1 MCRISSRSL
10 LLTAAVSSLALG
22 GTLWVKPALAG
33 SATSNISLS
42 ASVPA
47 VCTISTSPVAFGAYD
62 TDSGTTSATGIQ
74 LNCTNGAT
82 ATITLGQGANAD
94 SGSSDAAPLRRLS
107 NGSGS
112 YLSYQLYQDG
122 GRSIIWGN
130 TAGTGVSYTG
140 LGYSD
145 SATIAYYAKIP
156 AGQNATVGNYT
167 DTVVATVTY

>member
-1 MCRISSRSL
+1 MSRLSSRSL
-10 LLTAAVSSLALG
+10 LLTAAISSLALG

-47 VCTISTSPVAFGAYD
+47 NCTINTSPIAFGAYY
-62 TDSGTTSATGIQ
+62 TDSGTTASPGIL

-112 YLSYQLYQDG
+112 YLAYQIYSDPSYTTV
-122 GRSIIWGN
+122 WGN

-140 LGYSD
+140 TGYSD
-145 SATIAYYAKIP
+145 TDTTIYVKIES
-156 AGQNATVGNYT
+156 GQNATVGNYT